1 MGADAALVLAAQSG
15 DPGAFGELYERY
27 RQPVYR
33 YCLARSSSPHEA
45 EDLVSEV
52 FLKAM
57 ESLARYRD
65 QGLPFVA
72 FLYRVARNAAID
84 RSRRDRGASL
94 FDMTIEPRSSVDVE
108 GDAARASDMETVL
121 AALRK
126 IKPEY
131 REVILLRF
139 VEGYSAADVAIV
151 LDKAEKAIWN
161 LQQRGLERRDQPFL
175 VLAGRPA
182 PGQREQVMHLRA
194 SDGPVDVPSSLQRE
208 AGAKRILEQPHELE
222 LPSVAHLGLPSV

>member
-1 MGADAALVLAAQSG
+1 VGSSAIRVGSGTGADAALVLAAQAG
-15 DPGAFGELYERY
+15 DAGAFGELYERY
-27 RQPVYR
+27 RQPLYR

-45 EDLVSEV
+45 EDLVSDV

-65 QGLPFVA
+65 QGLPFIA

-84 RSRRDRGASL
+84 RSRKDKGASL
-94 FDMTIEPRSSVDVE
+94 FDMTIEPRSTVDVE
-108 GDAARASDMETVL
+108 GDAARASDMDVVL
-121 AALRK
+121 GALRK

-139 VEGYSAADVAIV
+139 VEGYSAADVAKL

-161 LQQRGLERRDQPFL
+161 LQQRGLERLRNELKRSGDL
-175 VLAGRPA
+175 ALAGVLAELGA
-182 PGQREQVMHLRA
+182 TSA
-194 SDGPVDVPSSLQRE
+194 SSPP
-208 AGAKRILEQPHELE
+208 
-222 LPSVAHLGLPSV
+222 

>member
-1 MGADAALVLAAQSG
+1 MGADAALVRAAQAG
-15 DPGAFGELYERY
+15 DARAFGELYERY
-27 RQPVYR
+27 RQPLYR

-45 EDLVSEV
+45 EDLVSDV

-65 QGLPFVA
+65 QGLPFIA
-72 FLYRVARNAAID
+72 FLYRVARNAAVD
-84 RSRRDRGASL
+84 RHRKDKSSSL

-108 GDAARASDMETVL
+108 RDAARASDMDTVL
-121 AALRK
+121 GALRK

-139 VEGYSAADVAIV
+139 VEGYSAADVAKL

-161 LQQRGLERRDQPFL
+161 LQQRGLER
-175 VLAGRPA
+175 
-182 PGQREQVMHLRA
+182 LRHE
-194 SDGPVDVPSSLQRE
+194 LQRT
-208 AGAKRILEQPHELE
+208 GELAFVR
-222 LPSVAHLGLPSV
+222 VAVDR

>member
-1 MGADAALVLAAQSG
+1 VGSGTGADAALVRAAQAG
-15 DPGAFGELYERY
+15 DARAFGELYERY
-27 RQPVYR
+27 RQPLYR

-45 EDLVSEV
+45 EDLVSDV

-65 QGLPFVA
+65 QGLPFIA

-84 RSRRDRGASL
+84 RTRKDKSSSL
-94 FDMTIEPRSSVDVE
+94 FDMTIEPRSTVDVA
-108 GDAARASDMETVL
+108 GDVVRGSEMDAVL
-121 AALRK
+121 GALRK

-139 VEGYSAADVAIV
+139 VEGYSAADVAKL

-161 LQQRGLERRDQPFL
+161 LQQRGLERLRSELKRSGEFA
-175 VLAGRPA
+175 LAGVA
-182 PGQREQVMHLRA
+182 
-194 SDGPVDVPSSLQRE
+194 VDR
-208 AGAKRILEQPHELE
+208 
-222 LPSVAHLGLPSV
+222 

>member
-1 MGADAALVLAAQSG
+1 VGSGTSADAALVRAAQAG
-15 DPGAFGELYERY
+15 DAAAFGELYERY
-27 RQPVYR
+27 RHPLYR

-65 QGLPFVA
+65 QGLPFIA

-84 RSRRDRGASL
+84 RSRKDKGASL
-94 FDMTIEPRSSVDVE
+94 FDMAVEPRSTADVE
-108 GDAARASDMETVL
+108 GDAARASDMDIVL
-121 AALRK
+121 GALKK

-139 VEGYSAADVAIV
+139 VEGYSAADVAKL

-161 LQQRGLERRDQPFL
+161 LQQRGLERLRNELKRSGDH
-175 VLAGRPA
+175 VLAGA
-182 PGQREQVMHLRA
+182 
-194 SDGPVDVPSSLQRE
+194 
-208 AGAKRILEQPHELE
+208 
-222 LPSVAHLGLPSV
+222 VADR

>member
-1 MGADAALVLAAQSG
+1 VGSGTGADAALVLAAQSG
-15 DPGAFGELYERY
+15 DAGAFGELYERY

-65 QGLPFVA
+65 QGLPFIA

-84 RSRRDRGASL
+84 RSRKDRGPSL

-151 LDKAEKAIWN
+151 LDKAEKAVWN
-161 LQQRGLERRDQPFL
+161 LQQRGLERLRKELKRSGAQ
-175 VLAGRPA
+175 VLAGLA
-182 PGQREQVMHLRA
+182 
-194 SDGPVDVPSSLQRE
+194 VDR
-208 AGAKRILEQPHELE
+208 
-222 LPSVAHLGLPSV
+222 

>member
-1 MGADAALVLAAQSG
+1 MGSGTGADAALVLAAQAG
-15 DPGAFGELYERY
+15 DAGAFGELYERY
-27 RQPVYR
+27 RQPLYR

-57 ESLARYRD
+57 ESLTRYRD
-65 QGLPFVA
+65 QGLPFIA

-84 RSRRDRGASL
+84 RSRKDKGASL
-94 FDMTIEPRSSVDVE
+94 FDMTIEPRSGTDVE
-108 GDAARASDMETVL
+108 GDAARASDMDVVL
-121 AALRK
+121 GALRK

-139 VEGYSAADVAIV
+139 VEGYSAADVAKL

-161 LQQRGLERRDQPFL
+161 LQQRGLERLRAELKRSGDFA
-175 VLAGRPA
+175 LAGAMAER
-182 PGQREQVMHLRA
+182 
-194 SDGPVDVPSSLQRE
+194 
-208 AGAKRILEQPHELE
+208 
-222 LPSVAHLGLPSV
+222 

>member
-1 MGADAALVLAAQSG
+1 MTVHGASTASGVGSGAGADAALVLAAQAG
-15 DPGAFGELYERY
+15 DARAFGELYERY
-27 RQPVYR
+27 RQPLYR

-57 ESLARYRD
+57 ESLNRYHD

-84 RSRRDRGASL
+84 RTRKAKGAAV
-94 FDMTIEPRSSVDVE
+94 FDLTIDARSSVDVE
-108 GDAARASDMETVL
+108 GDAARASDVDVVL
-121 AALRK
+121 GALRK

-139 VEGYSAADVAIV
+139 VEGYSAADVAKL

-161 LQQRGLERRDQPFL
+161 LQQRGLERLRKELKRTGDFA
-175 VLAGRPA
+175 LAG
-182 PGQREQVMHLRA
+182 VV
-194 SDGPVDVPSSLQRE
+194 VDR
-208 AGAKRILEQPHELE
+208 
-222 LPSVAHLGLPSV
+222 

>member
-1 MGADAALVLAAQSG
+1 MKVTDHVGSSAIGVGSGAGADAALVRAAQSG
-15 DPGAFGELYERY
+15 DAAAFGELYERY
-27 RQPVYR
+27 RQPLYR

-57 ESLARYRD
+57 ESLGRYRD

-84 RSRRDRGASL
+84 RSRKDKGASL
-94 FDMTIEPRSSVDVE
+94 FDMTIEPRGTVDIE
-108 GDAARASDMETVL
+108 GDAARASDMDAVL
-121 AALRK
+121 GALRK

-139 VEGYSAADVAIV
+139 VEGYSAADVAKL

-161 LQQRGLERRDQPFL
+161 LQQRGLERLRTEL
-175 VLAGRPA
+175 KRSGGIALAGVVVER
-182 PGQREQVMHLRA
+182 
-194 SDGPVDVPSSLQRE
+194 
-208 AGAKRILEQPHELE
+208 
-222 LPSVAHLGLPSV
+222 

>member
-1 MGADAALVLAAQSG
+1 MSSAVGVGSVGSGTGADAALVLAAQAG
-15 DPGAFGELYERY
+15 DAAAFGELYERY
-27 RQPVYR
+27 RQPLYR

-65 QGLPFVA
+65 QGLPFIA

-84 RSRRDRGASL
+84 RSRKDKGSSL
-94 FDMTIEPRSSVDVE
+94 FDMAVEPRSTVDVE
-108 GDAARASDMETVL
+108 GDAARASDMDTVL
-121 AALRK
+121 GALRK

-139 VEGYSAADVAIV
+139 VEGYSAADVAKL

-161 LQQRGLERRDQPFL
+161 LQQRGLERLRTELKRSGDHA
-175 VLAGRPA
+175 LAG
-182 PGQREQVMHLRA
+182 V
-194 SDGPVDVPSSLQRE
+194 
-208 AGAKRILEQPHELE
+208 
-222 LPSVAHLGLPSV
+222 VADR

>member
-1 MGADAALVLAAQSG
+1 VGSGTGADAALVLAAQSG
-15 DPGAFGELYERY
+15 DAGAFGELYERY

-33 YCLARSSSPHEA
+33 YCLARSSSSHEA

-57 ESLARYRD
+57 ESLVRYRD
-65 QGLPFVA
+65 QGLPFIA

-84 RSRRDRGASL
+84 RSRRDKGASL

-151 LDKAEKAIWN
+151 LGKAEKAVWN
-161 LQQRGLERRDQPFL
+161 LQQRGLERLRKELKRSGAQ
-175 VLAGRPA
+175 VLAGLA
-182 PGQREQVMHLRA
+182 
-194 SDGPVDVPSSLQRE
+194 VDR
-208 AGAKRILEQPHELE
+208 
-222 LPSVAHLGLPSV
+222 

>member
-1 MGADAALVLAAQSG
+1 VGSGTSADAALVRAAQAG
-15 DPGAFGELYERY
+15 DAAAFGELYERY
-27 RQPVYR
+27 RHPLYR

-65 QGLPFVA
+65 QGLPFIA

-84 RSRRDRGASL
+84 RSRKDKGASL
-94 FDMTIEPRSSVDVE
+94 FDMAVEPRSTADVE
-108 GDAARASDMETVL
+108 GDAARSSDMDTVL
-121 AALRK
+121 GALKK

-139 VEGYSAADVAIV
+139 VEGYSAADVAKL

-161 LQQRGLERRDQPFL
+161 LQQRGLERLRNELKRSGDH
-175 VLAGRPA
+175 VLAG
-182 PGQREQVMHLRA
+182 V
-194 SDGPVDVPSSLQRE
+194 
-208 AGAKRILEQPHELE
+208 
-222 LPSVAHLGLPSV
+222 VADR

>member
-1 MGADAALVLAAQSG
+1 VGSGTGADAALVLAAQAG
-15 DPGAFGELYERY
+15 DAAAFGELYERY
-27 RQPVYR
+27 RHPLYR
-33 YCLARSSSPHEA
+33 YCLARTGSPHEA

-65 QGLPFVA
+65 QGLPFIA

-84 RSRRDRGASL
+84 RSRKDKGSSL
-94 FDMTIEPRSSVDVE
+94 FDMAVEPRSTVDVE
-108 GDAARASDMETVL
+108 GDAARASDMDTVL
-121 AALRK
+121 VALKK

-139 VEGYSAADVAIV
+139 VEGYSAADVAKL

-161 LQQRGLERRDQPFL
+161 LQQRGLERLRNELKRSGDH
-175 VLAGRPA
+175 VLAGA
-182 PGQREQVMHLRA
+182 
-194 SDGPVDVPSSLQRE
+194 
-208 AGAKRILEQPHELE
+208 
-222 LPSVAHLGLPSV
+222 VADR